1 MQELIKVKISQK
13 GNQVVSARDLYS
25 FLDVS
30 ERFSTWFERQIK
42 YGFDKN
48 VDYVGCKIFNTQA
61 KQELVDYV
69 LTISCAKEIAML
81 QKNEKG
87 KIARQYFIECERK
100 LIEQTQSKAPTTL
113 KEALRLALELEEK
126 RELAEA
132 RAEEAEN
139 KNSLL
144 MHTNKTY
151 TASEIAKEIGFTSAI
166 KLNEFLKAK
175 KVQYKQNGTWLPT
188 AKYSELGYFDIKQE
202 VIGDVVVYHSKITQ
216 LGREFI
222 LKLHSESF

>member
-166 KLNEFLKAK
+166 KLNEFLKDK

-188 AKYSELGYFDIKQE
+188 AKYSELGYFEIKQE
-202 VIGDVVVYHSKITQ
+202 VIGDIVIYHSKITQ
-216 LGREFI
+216 FGREFI
-222 LKLHSESF
+222 LKLHNESF